1 MTTRSGLL
9 IQGVLWLVF
18 WLGPAFHLFEAD
30 SRWAHNFALALVF
43 ITVGSASNFQ
53 KISCELVAVIA
64 SFLTIPT
71 FLGYISGINATYI
84 AASLLIL
91 NLLLYLAE
99 RRRKVELLNPAPR
112 LRAWLKIHQLNLAYL
127 GLAHMPLIF
136 FIVRWYNPSAFYAYL
151 PLEHEISTSSFN
163 LMLLPLT
170 IFGMMERYVRK
181 IGKLQVSLIGFT
193 WSMLM
198 IVVPLISITFLGQ

>member
-9 IQGVLWLVF
+9 IQGILWLLF

-71 FLGYISGINATYI
+71 FLGYISGTNATYI
-84 AASLLIL
+84 ATVLLAL

-99 RRRKVELLNPAPR
+99 RGRKTELVNPAPR
-112 LRAWLKIHQLNLAYL
+112 LRAWL
-127 GLAHMPLIF
+127 
-136 FIVRWYNPSAFYAYL
+136 
-151 PLEHEISTSSFN
+151 
-163 LMLLPLT
+163 
-170 IFGMMERYVRK
+170 
-181 IGKLQVSLIGFT
+181 
-193 WSMLM
+193 
-198 IVVPLISITFLGQ
+198 